1 MRHPP
6 PLAPCVPSPATRTPV
21 PSFLPPI
28 PSPAQFLFAL
38 SGRMTAFHRDCNV
51 LGADTAPAVR
61 DARLR
66 LCAATLAVMRQAML
80 LLGLEPLERF

>member
-1 MRHPP
+1 
-6 PLAPCVPSPATRTPV
+6 
-21 PSFLPPI
+21 
-28 PSPAQFLFAL
+28 
-38 SGRMTAFHRDCNV
+38 MTAIHRDCNV